1 MRRFMS
7 LDDKN
12 ARLKKIVAGL
22 TLDREIPHDMI
33 RRACQAV
40 QFDTLSYHYKS
51 R

>member
-1 MRRFMS
+1 MS